1 MAYIVTGP
9 AAVVLIA
16 GRRRQLS
23 RDDIVPA
30 GADEARVKHL
40 LDVGLITAL
49 PTPVA
54 PDDPQEPTDSD
65 GDEGD
70 GGSGEP
76 VVDLDGM
83 NLAEL
88 REHAAKAG
96 IDLAGATSK
105 KDIVAAIQTAQQQ

>member
-30 GADEARVKHL
+30 GVDEARVKHL

-54 PDDPQEPTDSD
+54 PDDPQEPADDSGA
-65 GDEGD
+65 GDA
-70 GGSGEP
+70 GGEQ
-76 VVDLDGM
+76 VADLDGM

>member
-54 PDDPQEPTDSD
+54 PDDPQEPADSD
-65 GDEGD
+65 KDN
-70 GGSGEP
+70 GGGEH
-76 VVDLDGM
+76 VADLDGM

>member
-49 PTPVA
+49 PEPA
-54 PDDPQEPTDSD
+54 PDDPQEPADDSGA
-65 GDEGD
+65 GDA
-70 GGSGEP
+70 GGEQMA
-76 VVDLDGM
+76 DLDGM

-105 KDIVAAIQTAQQQ
+105 KDIVAAIQTAQQQQ